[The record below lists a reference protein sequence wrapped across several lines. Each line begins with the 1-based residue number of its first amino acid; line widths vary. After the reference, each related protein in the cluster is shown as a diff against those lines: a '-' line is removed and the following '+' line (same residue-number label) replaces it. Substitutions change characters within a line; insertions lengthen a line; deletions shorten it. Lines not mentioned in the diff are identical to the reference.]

1 MAHSFKNQCLTMFEV
16 LMSGAGDSSEFCHGR
31 QKAPNPQRE
40 RADLSTS
47 AEYSM
52 ILIEQIFIESRQLVE
67 IGQSMRVGNMNQ

>member
-1 MAHSFKNQCLTMFEV
+1 MNFVT
-16 LMSGAGDSSEFCHGR
+16 DGR
-31 QKAPNPQRE
+31 KHLIHRE